1 MTLSSLSDTRMGSL
15 SGAGTCTL
23 PQTIAAG
30 ASYSC
35 AVTENVSGAA
45 ATEVSATVTAVATPA
60 TGPDVTASEKSVVQI
75 LASAPVFRIRTVV
88 GPGQVQ
94 FPGRPYGSTSPS

>member
-1 MTLSSLSDTRMGSL
+1 MGSL

-23 PQTIAAG
+23 PRTIAAG

-45 ATEVSATVTAVATPA
+45 ATEVSATVTAVAITA
-60 TGPDVTASEKSVVQI
+60 TGPDDG
-75 LASAPVFRIRTVV
+75 L
-88 GPGQVQ
+88 
-94 FPGRPYGSTSPS
+94 